1 MSYRTFLLAVHL
13 ASVAAWL
20 GANFVQAVL
29 SPRFAKEDA
38 AAAAAWTRQQ
48 MWLGQRYYNV
58 AGGLIVLTGILLV
71 LDGPW
76 DLTDGFVLVGLTV
89 VVIGGAMGGLVFA
102 PLSRTRLAALESG
115 DTAKADAAQSR
126 IIPAA
131 ILDTIL
137 VLTAVVA
144 MVHKW
149 GV

>member
-1 MSYRTFLLAVHL
+1 MSYRTFLLAIHI

-20 GANFVQAVL
+20 GANFVQGVL
-29 SPRFAKEDA
+29 SPRFAKESPA
-38 AAAAAWTRQQ
+38 VAAAWTRQQ

-58 AGGLIVLTGILLV
+58 AGAGIGITGVLLV
-71 LDGPW
+71 IDGPW
-76 DLTDGFVLVGLTV
+76 EWGDRFIWVGIAVL
-89 VVIGGAMGGLVFA
+89 VIGGAMGGLVFA
-102 PLSRTRLAALESG
+102 PLARQRIAGLESG
-115 DTAKADAAQSR
+115 DLASAQAAQDR

-131 ILDTIL
+131 VLDTIL